1 MLTSGIGKEDYV
13 KCIIFLYTVEPVHQ
27 EFFEFYV
34 PCCVFPALSV
44 AGEKIVKVDHL
55 MRKKMLG

>member
-55 MRKKMLG
+55 M